1 MTDFSRREFLAT
13 TTAAAG
19 AAALLGPRRAHAAA
33 RYTRWNATS
42 PQGQEMLK
50 SYATAIGNMLKLP
63 PTDPRNWF
71 RNAFIHTMD
80 CPHGNWWFYPW
91 HRGYLGWFER
101 TLRDMSGNADFAI
114 PYWDW
119 TELRRIP
126 ETMFNGVLTP
136 TDPAYN
142 PFISS
147 FKTFFD
153 SMNPAL
159 AEVYKTLTKGQA
171 ADLKLRG
178 MPTLDSL
185 WTQVKGNPKDGQMFA
200 DTPHARYL
208 SWQDPD
214 LDCSTSAM
222 CAKPIITAGLSPTTY
237 VPFSSSKNDNHT
249 LPPSSSTQW
258 GILEGMPHNNVHN
271 NIGGV
276 NHVQPVD
283 WGYMQDNLS
292 PVDPIFF
299 LHHSNIDRLWDVW
312 TRKQEKLGLPTT
324 PTGADRKTWED
335 QQFLFF
341 VDPQGKPVT
350 KTRCADYVTIGDFD
364 YTYQPGSGE
373 QVIPQQAP
381 AGVAAGATAKARF
394 AGKVKGTSAA
404 SVSVAAGAVDRAT
417 AGGPDG
423 IMVAKVTLPHPRG
436 GSAPRQFDI
445 LVNAPAG
452 VSAVSPDSP
461 YYAGTIAFFG
471 GMSHGSTD
479 VTFNVPLTKALLG
492 LKAGKLLG
500 GRELQITMVP
510 HATVVAAGGPTA
522 LARALPAAQLK
533 AVSVEIW

>member
-1 MTDFSRREFLAT
+1 MTDFSRREFLTRT
-13 TTAAAG
+13 TVAATAAAG
-19 AAALLGPRRAHAAA
+19 AFMLGPRRAHAAA
-33 RYTRWNATS
+33 KYTRYDATS

-50 SYATAIGNMLKLP
+50 SYAVAIGNMLKLP

-80 CPHGNWWFYPW
+80 CPHGNWWFFPW

-101 TLRDMSGNADFAI
+101 TLRDLSGNPDFAI

-119 TELRRIP
+119 TQLRRIP
-126 ETMFNGVLTP
+126 ETMFSGVLTP
-136 TDPAYN
+136 TDAAYN

-147 FKTFFD
+147 YDTFFKY
-153 SMNPAL
+153 MNPAL
-159 AEVYKTLTKGQA
+159 TDLYLTLRPGQA
-171 ADLKLRG
+171 ADLTLRG
-178 MPTLDSL
+178 MPTVTDL
-185 WTQVKGNPKDGQMFA
+185 WAQVKGNPKDGQMFA
-200 DTPHARYL
+200 DTQHARYL

-237 VPFSSSKNDNHT
+237 VPFSSSKNANHT
-249 LPPSSSTQW
+249 LPPDKNTQW

-276 NHVQPVD
+276 NHVQSVD

-312 TRKQEKLGLPTT
+312 TRKQEKLGLPTL
-324 PTGADRKTWED
+324 PTGSDLKTWQE

-341 VDPQGKPVT
+341 VGPDGKPVT
-350 KTRCADYVTIGDFD
+350 KTSAGDYATIGDFD

-381 AGVAAGATAKARF
+381 AAVAAAPTAKARF
-394 AGKVKGTSAA
+394 AGKLRGAAAA
-404 SVSVAAGAVDRAT
+404 SVGVAPAVVERAAAGA
-417 AGGPDG
+417 DG

-436 GSAPRQFDI
+436 ATAPRQFDI

-452 VSAVSPDSP
+452 VSSVGPDSP

-471 GMSHGSTD
+471 AMAHMPVD
-479 VTFNVPLTKALLG
+479 VTFNVPLTKALMG
-492 LKAGKLLG
+492 LKAGKLLAAK
-500 GRELQITMVP
+500 ELSITVVP
-510 HATVVAAGGPTA
+510 HATVVGPTVA
-522 LARALPAAQLK
+522 LKAVPPTQLK